1 MKKNKASSQII
12 NFLYF
17 FLPIVVW
24 MLVIFTFSSKPTGVA
39 STVDWQ
45 DFAIKKFAHIVV
57 YGVLSVF
64 VYRGLRAYGVSRRT
78 AFVVAVLFSVVY
90 GTTDEYH
97 QSFIAGRTP
106 KVRDVGFDTIG
117 ATLSLLILWFTSR
130 KMPKKLMSLAAALDI
145 VW

>member
-1 MKKNKASSQII
+1 MKKKQESNQII
-12 NFLYF
+12 KFLYF
-17 FLPIVVW
+17 ALPIVVW

-45 DFAIKKFAHIVV
+45 DFAIKKFAHVV
-57 YGVLSVF
+57 IYGVLSIF
-64 VYRGLRAYGVSRRT
+64 VYRGQRAYGVSRRT
-78 AFVVAVLFSVVY
+78 SFLVAVLFSVIY
-90 GTTDEYH
+90 GMTDEYH

-117 ATLSLLILWFTSR
+117 ATLSLLTLWYTSR
-130 KMPKKLMSLAAALDI
+130 KMPKKLLSLAAALDI